1 LLKIRWPSAKFFG
14 TNRAKF
20 VLKNISIQN
29 MAAPEV
35 PRVFNRQIIYP
46 YQTHLITINI
56 AADGRPNYLACGYSL
71 LPGQWDNRL
80 IKTPTKVKAILKVG
94 SYAKAYLSGFVEEA
108 LNETME
114 KTPVN

>member
-1 LLKIRWPSAKFFG
+1 
-14 TNRAKF
+14 
-20 VLKNISIQN
+20 
-29 MAAPEV
+29 MAALEV
-35 PRVFNRQIIYP
+35 SRVFYNHIIYFD
-46 YQTHLITINI
+46 QTHPIAISI
-56 AADGRPNYLACGYSL
+56 AADGRLNYMTTGYSL

-80 IKTPTKVKAILKVG
+80 IKTRTKVKVILKVG

>member
-1 LLKIRWPSAKFFG
+1 MLKIRWPSAKLFG

-20 VLKNISIQN
+20 VLKNISLQN
-29 MAAPEV
+29 MAAPKV

-46 YQTHLITINI
+46 YQTYPITINI

-80 IKTPTKVKAILKVG
+80 IKTRTKVNSIHKIG
-94 SYAKAYLSGFVEEA
+94 SNAKAYLLGFVEEA
-108 LNETME
+108 IIKQQKRNQ
-114 KTPVN
+114 